1 VVSDDATTVHF
12 SLREKND
19 EATTTDTRNNEPVRD
34 TRADME
40 PIQIVLSRRNS
51 LNDDAH
57 GGRNAGA
64 NIEAMDACVATMTT
78 GEWAR
83 FDVPAELAYGD
94 TGNFSFPAV
103 GKNKRLILEVE
114 LLGVRGS
121 EEEPAT
127 RQRDMTYEERI
138 KEIRGHRTRGN
149 EAFASGDNEGA
160 IREYSMALTYLVE
173 DFMMQLFDKYEE
185 EANKEYASVHGN
197 LAAAYL
203 KMNAYAN
210 VVEHVGYVLKVDEK
224 NAKAFYRRGKARMGL
239 GLEDEARE
247 DLLRAK
253 KLTEDAGSKDVNVLR
268 ALRELEQAVRDRERA
283 SSKVF
288 QGLFKTDDD
297 ENMSDD
303 VSANPSPNTEARPQ
317 SDSGEGGFFSRVF
330 GWRR

>member
-1 VVSDDATTVHF
+1 MHF

-19 EATTTDTRNNEPVRD
+19 NATTATKNEPVRD

-40 PIQIVLSRRNS
+40 PIQIVLARRSS
-51 LNDDAH
+51 LNDGAH

-78 GEWAR
+78 GERAR

-94 TGNFSFPAV
+94 TGNFSFPSV

-121 EEEPAT
+121 EEAPAT

-138 KEIRGHRTRGN
+138 KETREHRTRGN

-185 EANKEYASVHGN
+185 EANKEYASTHGN

-210 VVEHVGYVLKVDEK
+210 VVEHVGYVLKVDEN
-224 NAKAFYRRGKARMGL
+224 NAKAYYRRGKARMGL
-239 GLEDEARE
+239 GLEDAARE

-253 KLTEDAGSKDVNVLR
+253 KLTEDAGAKDVNVLR
-268 ALRELEQAVRDRERA
+268 ALRELEQVVRDRERA

-288 QGLFKTDDD
+288 QGLFKTDEGDD
-297 ENMSDD
+297 ENVRNGD
-303 VSANPSPNTEARPQ
+303 VSANPPPSTESLPQ
-317 SDSGEGGFFSRVF
+317 SESRSGGFFARVF